1 MSSSTPVD
9 ITVVVG
15 TFNRAEMLRQTLA
28 SLTALETAGRFTY
41 EIVVVDNASTD
52 HTAAVIAETD
62 PGAAAAVRGFYEDQ
76 AGVAFARNRGIR
88 EAAGRWIGF
97 QDDDQVADPRWLVEL
112 VALAQRRNLRCV
124 GGNVLLRLPEGT
136 VRNLSPQCRSLLG
149 EKFWMTV
156 EQPYSRKNIPGTNN
170 LLVRRDVLDEV
181 GVFNTALTDGGEDAD
196 LARRIRA
203 AGVEAWYT
211 PDSIVYHLIPEKRLS
226 DQYMRWTATRKG
238 QHVAR
243 RELQDFGRVRF
254 VPVAAARAA
263 QAAVNYLPRYV
274 GAKLI
279 GDRERALGAYCLLC
293 RTRGYLG
300 QAWQLVRG
308 ASAEVAAGGKSLS
321 LREGREQLVSAE

>member
-1 MSSSTPVD
+1 MTGIAPVD

-28 SLTALETAGRFTY
+28 SLTELETEGRFTY

-52 HTAAVIAETD
+52 HTAQVIAETD
-62 PGAAAAVRGFYEDQ
+62 LGAAAAVRGFYEDQ
-76 AGVAFARNRGIR
+76 AGVAFARNRGIQ

-97 QDDDQVADPRWLVEL
+97 QDDDQVAHPRWLIEL
-112 VALAQRRNLRCV
+112 VDLAARRDVRCV

-136 VRNLSPQCRSLLG
+136 DRKLSPQCRSLLG

-181 GVFNTALTDGGEDAD
+181 GVFNTGLTDGGEDAD
-196 LARRIRA
+196 LARRIRT

-243 RELQDFGRVRF
+243 REMHEFGRAMF
-254 VPVAAARAA
+254 VPVVAMRFC
-263 QAAVNYLPRYV
+263 QAMLNYVPRYAAF
-274 GAKLI
+274 GLL
-279 GDRERALGAYCLLC
+279 GDKERALGARCLIS
-293 RTRGYLG
+293 RTQGYLS
-300 QAWQLVRG
+300 QAWQLMRG
-308 ASAEVAAGGKSLS
+308 ASVDVAAGGESLS